1 MFSQVYYVILVRA
14 SGRYL
19 TVQPQEKPDAPKY
32 LLLFKENFEAM
43 TYLNHHGGGLAD
55 KFVVESV
62 AQAQLK
68 GLLSRWGFTGIG
80 IVQDTLEPRIDFLNL

>member
-19 TVQPQEKPDAPKY
+19 TVQPQDKPDAPKY

-43 TYLNHHGGGLAD
+43 TYLNQHGGGLAD
-55 KFVVESV
+55 KFTVESV
-62 AQAQLK
+62 AQTQLK
-68 GLLSRWGFTGIG
+68 GLLFRWGFTGIG
-80 IVQDTLEPRIDFLNL
+80 VVQDTLEPRIDFLNL